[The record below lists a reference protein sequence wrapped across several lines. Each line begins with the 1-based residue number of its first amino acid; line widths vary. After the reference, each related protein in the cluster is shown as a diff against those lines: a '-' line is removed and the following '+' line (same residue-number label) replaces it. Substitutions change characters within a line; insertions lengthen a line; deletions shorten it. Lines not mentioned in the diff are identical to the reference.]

1 MTNWINHLFFAV
13 CLCSIA
19 GTLSLL
25 EWRLL
30 LPLLKQHRPN
40 AIVPLLKLTVF
51 QYLCPLGY
59 LIMCGTLLDS
69 QRERMFSALFL
80 TTGLISSILRVLALL
95 WLAAV
100 LWQLP
105 KRIRML
111 VRDLR
116 LRKGDVPV
124 ELEGAEELL
133 REVCGELGI
142 RRVPELYANDQC
154 YSPVRIGIVRPAILI
169 PYHIQYD
176 PLELRI
182 VFLHELT
189 HYRNHDLGAKIACF
203 LVQLLHWFNPL
214 ARNLVEL
221 YEDWAETACDL
232 TVCSVGKG
240 RFTSRQ
246 YVETLLAHVEV
257 ETEKEPMH
265 HFVSICST
273 QKELERRIL
282 RMRDMKLRK
291 PLPKVAAFL
300 LCAALVSVNTVP
312 AYAASQ
318 ALVAGYD
325 QVYARTM
332 NWSEE
337 ALAEDPVLAAA
348 EAGTVNE
355 AGEIEIPADQ
365 VDWDSM
371 NVMEKDLSDSPTR
384 LVKEYIWD
392 VPADTFCRS
401 FGFSASADQYIDISV
416 RCDDTIYAGIIEP
429 NGDLRAVH
437 GSGVFTHI
445 FTLDQSGTYRFFVR
459 NDNSFTIYV
468 TATVSV
474 L

>member
-1 MTNWINHLFFAV
+1 MTSWISHLFFAV
-13 CLCSIA
+13 CLCSVA
-19 GTLSLL
+19 GTLGLL

-30 LPLLKQHRPN
+30 LPILKRHRPN
-40 AIVPLLKLTVF
+40 SIVPLLKFTVF
-51 QYLCPLGY
+51 QYLFPLGY
-59 LIMCGTLLDS
+59 LLMCGTLLDS
-69 QRERMFSALFL
+69 QRERVFGALFL
-80 TTGLISSILRVLALL
+80 TTCLISNTLRALAFL

-100 LWQLP
+100 LCQLP
-105 KRIRML
+105 KRIKML

-116 LRKGDVPV
+116 MRKGDVPV

-133 REVCGELGI
+133 REVCRELGI

-154 YSPVRIGIVRPAILI
+154 YSPVRIGFVRPAILL
-169 PYHIQYD
+169 PYHIRYE

-189 HYRNHDLGAKIACF
+189 HYRNHDLGTKIACF
-203 LVQLLHWFNPL
+203 LVQLFHWFNPL

-240 RFTSRQ
+240 TFTPRQ

-265 HFVSICST
+265 HFVSIYST
-273 QKELERRIL
+273 PKELERRIL

-291 PLPKVAAFL
+291 PLSKVAAVL
-300 LCAALVSVNTVP
+300 ICVALVSVNTVP

-318 ALVAGYD
+318 VLAAGYD
-325 QVYARTM
+325 QVYAGTV

-337 ALAEDPVLAAA
+337 ELAEAPVLLAV
-348 EAGTVNE
+348 EAGMVNE

-365 VDWDSM
+365 VDWESM
-371 NVMEKDLSDSPTR
+371 NVMEKDLSDSLAR
-384 LVKEYIWD
+384 LLKAYEWD
-392 VPADTFCRS
+392 VPANTFCRS
-401 FGFSASADQYIDISV
+401 FGFSASADQYIAISV
-416 RCDDTIYAGIIEP
+416 RCDNSVYAGIVEP

-437 GSGVFTHI
+437 GSGVFTHA

-459 NDNSFTIYV
+459 NDNTFTIYV

-474 L
+474 I